1 MAKDRKDYLLRDR
14 AEEIANTQFIPF
26 DAPPD
31 TTWLEVLQRN
41 GLLRFDPD
49 PTAKSTDPLQEPA
62 EVVRFSFQRFQDHL
76 MAEAML
82 SEIADVKA
90 ALENNGELSF
100 IHNGTRI
107 RSEWLGLVDALAIQ
121 LPRAVSS

>member
-1 MAKDRKDYLLRDR
+1 MARDRKDYLFRNS
-14 AEEIANTQFIPF
+14 AEEIANAAFRLF
-26 DAPPD
+26 DPPPN

-76 MAEAML
+76 MAEAVL
-82 SEIADVKA
+82 VEVSHVKA
-90 ALENNGELSF
+90 ELETNGAL
-100 IHNGTRI
+100 
-107 RSEWLGLVDALAIQ
+107 
-121 LPRAVSS
+121 